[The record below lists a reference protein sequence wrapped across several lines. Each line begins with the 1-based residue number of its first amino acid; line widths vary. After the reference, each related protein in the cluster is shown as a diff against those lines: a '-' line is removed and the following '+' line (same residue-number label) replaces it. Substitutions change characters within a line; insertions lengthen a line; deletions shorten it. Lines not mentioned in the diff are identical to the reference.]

1 MEKMKLNIQLFNG
14 SVAIQTITE
23 TTDIYTNQST
33 FTIPAKMT
41 TTGSTYNNSNASM
54 TMQWKYESDSSWTSL
69 NKQTFGIGKS
79 SSKTKSWTLTLTH
92 NNDGTL
98 ENVQFRVKWYI
109 TDSTNGTTGA
119 TTYTPTTIPRGSE
132 FDTLNWNRDTQILLN
147 STISIPAI
155 QHISL
160 AYHKLEA
167 RFMINGNEQVVA
179 TWTGISITNGYISFS
194 FTTAQLSTIY
204 NLMPSEITH
213 YIRMYLYTYSDS
225 GYTTQIGEESAI
237 WWTGLIPDN
246 VVPVAHMSYS
256 EGGDTPSSWGVYVKG
271 KSKLNLILT
280 GSGTASSTITSYL
293 IRGDGYTYNS
303 NTALT
308 NYLSTSGNIT
318 FTGIVTDSRGRQGSW
333 DVTIYALD
341 YYNPS
346 ISTAQVQRCDENGNI
361 DNNGEYLYIS
371 YGASISS
378 CGNRNKANAHYKVGY
393 RVQDTGSYQYVD
405 LASNVDSY
413 SATGMLYT
421 DGIYAADRGSGTKV
435 QFSTSNTFDIQF
447 YVDDTFN
454 PNGQTNTQQLDTG
467 FDLMNFNPSG
477 KSMAIGKVSE
487 ASASEEKLEIGINTE
502 IDGYIQQF
510 NPNDRLGSNLVLR
523 GTSTYPEASINFAN
537 PDGSHTYYVGYGVG
551 GGDWFGVWGGEN
563 SRLLTKLDKEGHLTA
578 SGEVMGGLNNGYGQ
592 FRAPQGNYGFLIRND
607 GDNTYFMLTDSG
619 NPNGIW
625 NNLRPITINNSSGYV
640 TLGNG
645 VRIEDNLKLD
655 KALRGFD
662 ATDTIPYSMQQYSI
676 TLRAQQF
683 NFGTTLG
690 AVLIVV
696 GSWSTSQTE
705 QVSLYLLSWSGFLME
720 YSALNTIVQGQGTC
734 TLTRNQDGTL
744 TLNITGNGY
753 NLISLF

>member
-41 TTGSTYNNSNASM
+41 TTGSTYNNSNAYM

-79 SSKTKSWTLTLTH
+79 SSKTKSWTLILTH

-155 QHISL
+155 QHISP

-167 RFMINGNEQVVA
+167 RFMINGNEQLIA
-179 TWTGISITNGYISFS
+179 SWTGVSITNGYISFS
-194 FTTAQLSTIY
+194 FTSEQLSTIY
-204 NLMPSEITH
+204 NLMPSQTTH

-225 GYTTQIGEESAI
+225 SYSTLIGEESAI
-237 WWTGLIPDN
+237 WWTGLIPDS
-246 VVPVAHMSYS
+246 VVPSASMTYS

-271 KSKLNLILT
+271 KSKLNITLI
-280 GSGTASSTITSYL
+280 GSGAYGSTITAHS
-293 IRGDGYTYNS
+293 ISGNGYTYNS

-308 NYLSTSGNIT
+308 NYLSTSENIT
-318 FTGIVTDSRGRQGSW
+318 FTGIVTDSRGRQGSTNF
-333 DVTIYALD
+333 VINVLD

-361 DNNGEYLYIS
+361 DRNGEYLYIS

-393 RVQDTGSYQYVD
+393 RVHNSGDYTYIS
-405 LASNVDSY
+405 LASNVNSY

-421 DGIYAADRGSGTKV
+421 DGIYAADRGSGTKLEL
-435 QFSTSNTFDIQF
+435 SSLNTYDIQF

-467 FDLMNFNPSG
+467 FDLMNFNSNG
-477 KSMAIGKVSE
+477 KAMAIGKVSE
-487 ASASEEKLEIGINTE
+487 AGANEELFEVGIPMKVVENIVAPIPRSLDVSWINGRDASVVRQNANSTGGWQPVASANT
-502 IDGYIQQF
+502 
-510 NPNDRLGSNLVLR
+510 NN
-523 GTSTYPEASINFAN
+523 
-537 PDGSHTYYVGYGVG
+537 
-551 GGDWFGVWGGEN
+551 GDWSIGTLGGSENLFFAYTTDSDYSSQSNNAKIIEITPELKTTLIPLENFIQVSLFYNQTIEQENEIIEFDARSNGSGSKLTLDSTNHRVIIGEN
-563 SRLLTKLDKEGHLTA
+563 VSKVRVSA
-578 SGEVMGGLNNGYGQ
+578 MV
-592 FRAPQGNYGFLIRND
+592 
-607 GDNTYFMLTDSG
+607 FME
-619 NPNGIW
+619 N
-625 NNLRPITINNSSGYV
+625 
-640 TLGNG
+640 
-645 VRIEDNLKLD
+645 
-655 KALRGFD
+655 
-662 ATDTIPYSMQQYSI
+662 
-676 TLRAQQF
+676 
-683 NFGTTLG
+683 
-690 AVLIVV
+690 V
-696 GSWSTSQTE
+696 GSWLSYSWTQIRKNGNVFVGNIQSGTPQYFQSATISSFIIDVSQGDYIDMAINNPSYGSQAFYIRGGANNT
-705 QVSLYLLSWSGFLME
+705 YLLVEVVG
-720 YSALNTIVQGQGTC
+720 
-734 TLTRNQDGTL
+734 
-744 TLNITGNGY
+744 
-753 NLISLF
+753 